1 MTEYVHLITETESL
15 QLKDQIFKLENYFN
29 PIQDFYNNWVI
40 SIKEVDECVN
50 TQFLWVKDTPLIIYV
65 PKERVV

>member
-1 MTEYVHLITETESL
+1 MAEYVHLITETQSL
-15 QLKDQIFKLENYFN
+15 QLKDQIFKPENYFN

-50 TQFLWVKDTPLIIYV
+50 EQFLWVKDTPLIIYV